1 MIQEAVDFKYL
12 LLDNYKKLKIDES
25 ELAVILMIDHLL
37 LQSNAFIDAD
47 LLSLKMTIN
56 VRKIDEILANLL
68 QKGLISYVVKN
79 KKTTT
84 SLEPLRKKLYKEFQ
98 MSVMDDELVSQPNIE
113 KKMSNIYSQFEKL
126 LNRTLSPVELSKIRE
141 WISFGYSDEKII
153 EALKEA
159 LSKNKKSLR
168 SVDKILLTW
177 QKRDDI
183 ENEGSSPINSDW
195 DKNLEETI
203 RIAKTPWIKDE

>member
-25 ELAVILMIDHLL
+25 ELVVILMIDHLL

-113 KKMSNIYSQFEKL
+113 KKMSNIYSQFETL

-168 SVDKILLTW
+168 FVDKILLTW

-183 ENEGSSPINSDW
+183 ENEGSSPINSEW

>member
-25 ELAVILMIDHLL
+25 ELVVILMIDHLL

-113 KKMSNIYSQFEKL
+113 RKMSNIYSQFETL

-183 ENEGSSPINSDW
+183 ENEGSSPINGDW

>member
-25 ELAVILMIDHLL
+25 ELVVILMIDHLL

-113 KKMSNIYSQFEKL
+113 KKMSNIYSQFETL

>member
-47 LLSLKMTIN
+47 LLSLKMTLN

-84 SLEPLRKKLYKEFQ
+84 TLEPLRKKLYKEFQ
-98 MSVMDDELVSQPNIE
+98 MSVVDDELVSQPNIE
-113 KKMSNIYSQFEKL
+113 KKMSNIYSQFETL

-177 QKRDDI
+177 QKREDI

>member
-25 ELAVILMIDHLL
+25 ELVVILMIDHLL

-113 KKMSNIYSQFEKL
+113 KKMSNIYSQFETL

-203 RIAKTPWIKDE
+203 RIAKTSWIKDE